1 MSPLHLALAL
11 LANLV
16 WAFNFIATKY
26 GLLHFPPLLFT
37 GLRFALMLLL
47 LLPLLLRPLPV
58 DWRPL
63 VLIGFVMGVVH
74 FSLMSFGL
82 AISPDVSSV
91 AIANQLYVPFS
102 TLLAVLLLGERI
114 RWRRTLGMIIAFSGV
129 VVIGFDPAVF
139 DNLNG
144 LLLVAAAAL
153 AIAVFN
159 ILISRL
165 RGRVSPMTM
174 QAWIALVAT
183 PSLLLLSLLFE
194 DHQWETMAE
203 ADVLDWLAPV
213 YAAIGSSLVGH
224 GIVSYLL
231 GRYPVST
238 VTPLMLLTPLLAV
251 VLGVTIWGDTLTP
264 ELLIGGA
271 MTVLGV
277 TVIVLRSAK
286 MTHQARATLKGERD

>member
-1 MSPLHLALAL
+1 MSPTHLALAM

-26 GLLHFPPLLFT
+26 GLLHFPPLFFT
-37 GLRFALMLLL
+37 GTRFALLLLL
-47 LLPLLLRPLPV
+47 LLPLLLRPLPTE
-58 DWRPL
+58 WRQL
-63 VLIGFVMGVVH
+63 LLIGLMMGVVH

-82 AISPDVSSV
+82 AVSPDVSSV

-114 RWRRTLGMIIAFSGV
+114 RWRRILGIVIAFSGV
-129 VVIGFDPAVF
+129 IVIGFDPVVF
-139 DNLNG
+139 DNLLG
-144 LLLVAAAAL
+144 LLLVASASL
-153 AIAVFN
+153 AIAVCN

-165 RGRVSPMTM
+165 RGRVPPMTM

-183 PSLLLLSLLFE
+183 PSLMLLSLIFE
-194 DHQWETMAE
+194 DGQWVAVAE
-203 ADVLDWLAPV
+203 ADWLLWLTPV
-213 YAAIGSSLVGH
+213 YSAIGSSLIGH

-251 VLGVTIWGDTLTP
+251 VFGVTIWGDSLTP
-264 ELLIGGA
+264 ALIIGGA

-277 TVIVLRSAK
+277 TIIVLRSAK
-286 MTHQARATLKGERD
+286 RAHHASATLKRDD